1 MGIAHSV
8 VKKILPVLQIG
19 GIVDYSCNEFNL
31 YFLLGVLAE
40 KFTFFYCKLT
50 SFVIKIYIYILR
62 QPLDINL
69 TSVVSS
75 PQNPHPTPRQTKLR
89 LSISQSIFKSCT

>member
-40 KFTFFYCKLT
+40 KFTFF
-50 SFVIKIYIYILR
+50 FIE
-62 QPLDINL
+62 NL
-69 TSVVSS
+69 QV
-75 PQNPHPTPRQTKLR
+75 
-89 LSISQSIFKSCT
+89 LS